1 MLNLK
6 SFSPLLF
13 SWLFLAMSFTAIAN
27 NEHTAPESL
36 LDLMSYQEILEVN
49 LETDLIQLTQDRR
62 SKKEVKGNLSFTDN
76 NGRFWSWKLK
86 VGLRGNYRRLNCDG
100 TPPLKLNFK
109 KGELEEAGL
118 SKFDDMKLVTQCV
131 KDEEL
136 AKKLLLKEYLAYKL
150 YNQLT
155 DKSLRV
161 QLLKINF
168 IDSNNGSQKV
178 QYGFVI
184 EDTAEFRNRTGATKM
199 DKIYNIQPELLD
211 REQFKI
217 FALFQ
222 YMIGNIDY
230 DLSSGRN
237 LKMVEINDKVVT
249 VPYDFDFSEMVKAP
263 YRTGSKR
270 LDVTKTG
277 DRAFLGFPEDVRD
290 MEETVQ
296 LFKANRK
303 ALLKIINNFKILE
316 KGERIFVKNY
326 LNDFFDSIT
335 EVKLPPVDIY
345 DFNQDLVGKA
355 ND

>member
-13 SWLFLAMSFTAIAN
+13 FCFLLVIPNMTKAGTTDA
-27 NEHTAPESL
+27 APQSL

-49 LETDLIQLTQDRR
+49 LETDLAQLTEDRR
-62 SKKEVKGNLSFTDN
+62 SKKEVKGNLSFTDHT
-76 NGRFWSWKLK
+76 GRFWSWNLK
-86 VGLRGNYRRLNCDG
+86 VKLRGNYRRLNCSG

-109 KGELEEAGL
+109 KGELAEAGL
-118 SKFDDMKLVTQCV
+118 SKFDDMKLVTQCLE
-131 KDEEL
+131 DETV

-155 DKSLRV
+155 NKSLRV

-168 IDSNNGSQKV
+168 IDSNNGDQKV
-178 QYGFVI
+178 QYGFII
-184 EDTAEFRNRTGATKM
+184 EDTAEFRNRTGAIKM
-199 DKIYNIQPELLD
+199 DKVYNIQPELLD

-270 LDVTKTG
+270 LNVTKAG
-277 DRAFLGFPEDVRD
+277 DRAFLGFPEDTRD
-290 MEETVQ
+290 METAVE

-303 ALLKIINNFKILE
+303 ALLKIIANFNILE
-316 KGERIFVKNY
+316 KSERIFVKNY
-326 LNDFFDSIT
+326 LNEFFDSIT
-335 EVKLPPVDIY
+335 EVKLPPVNIY
-345 DFNQDLVGKA
+345 DFNQDLIGKA
-355 ND
+355 ED